1 MSRGASGSIFSTVID
16 LFVLLKVFRA
26 SSESILESLE
36 DSAPLLFAMPRCL
49 GFHNNKPG

>member
-1 MSRGASGSIFSTVID
+1 MSRGASGSAFFTVID

-36 DSAPLLFAMPRCL
+36 DSTPLPFAMPRCPD
-49 GFHNNKPG
+49 FHNNKPG

>member
-1 MSRGASGSIFSTVID
+1 MSRGAFSSTFFTVID

-36 DSAPLLFAMPRCL
+36 DSTPLPFAMPWHL
-49 GFHNNKPG
+49 DFHNNKPG